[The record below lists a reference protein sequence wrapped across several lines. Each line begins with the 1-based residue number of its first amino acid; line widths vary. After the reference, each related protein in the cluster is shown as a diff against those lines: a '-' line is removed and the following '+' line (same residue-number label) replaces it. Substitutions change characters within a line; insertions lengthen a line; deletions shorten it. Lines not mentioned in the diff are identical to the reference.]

1 MEDKEEILKSMFIAG
16 NGAKLVEVAQNASTD
31 PRLRIAAV
39 RSLGLRGARDG
50 RADVLVSIYKSDQN
64 RDVREEALKAL
75 FIQGNAKALIDLAR
89 AEKDPE
95 MKREIIRNLSLV
107 PSKETTD
114 YMMEILK

>member
-1 MEDKEEILKSMFIAG
+1 MREATLKS
-16 NGAKLVEVAQNASTD
+16 
-31 PRLRIAAV
+31 
-39 RSLGLRGARDG
+39 
-50 RADVLVSIYKSDQN
+50 
-64 RDVREEALKAL
+64 L
-75 FIQGNAKALIDLAR
+75 FLQQNAKALIELAR